1 MIRIIVIKIWKI
13 QYETQKGLARYLQG
27 ENVNI
32 FRLTKKSTTVVGYE
46 YPGW

>member
-13 QYETQKGLARYLQG
+13 QYQTHKGLARHLQG
-27 ENVNI
+27 EHVNI
-32 FRLTKKSTTVVGYE
+32 FRFTKKSTTVVGYE